1 MTKMLHTSMKWRL
14 KEKEEADEGCGGET
28 LGQISQVLGAVSTM
42 MGPNGHPEDKVWFQL
57 KPGSRLRKMVRL
69 GEPLI
74 KEQVFHGPQ

>member
-1 MTKMLHTSMKWRL
+1 
-14 KEKEEADEGCGGET
+14 
-28 LGQISQVLGAVSTM
+28 M

-57 KPGSRLRKMVRL
+57 KPGSRLRKMVHL